1 MSDIIHIPNIEKYT
15 LEIING
21 ELILTPKK
29 KIITETEL
37 YQTDFLKSKLIKCII
52 RKDKEIISSKKEY
65 YATILKDI
73 WKYMPTQKILQTTT
87 YNFKLTNEKRKNG
100 YTWFEDI
107 KMSYQGKDS
116 NGIIKEII
124 NMCNVNGF
132 QIDLTIELETGRIIN
147 FKKNY

>member
-1 MSDIIHIPNIEKYT
+1 
-15 LEIING
+15 
-21 ELILTPKK
+21 
-29 KIITETEL
+29 
-37 YQTDFLKSKLIKCII
+37 
-52 RKDKEIISSKKEY
+52 
-65 YATILKDI
+65 
-73 WKYMPTQKILQTTT
+73 MPTQKILQTTT

-116 NGIIKEII
+116 NGTIKEII